1 MSTGAIVMMLI
12 GCIGLWGGCA
22 FAISVALR
30 HNKKKQNEKQDGED
44 K

>member
-12 GCIGLWGGCA
+12 GCIGLWGGLAVSIGIEFHC
-22 FAISVALR
+22 
-30 HNKKKQNEKQDGED
+30 NKKNVQQSQEKE